1 MFQLMELFYLFCN
14 FLGRH
19 FSCNSVYGVAG
30 AAAAAGPGEQE
41 APRHPPPQPEVP
53 RPPQQVGGNV
63 CNVTLRFLKNFPTCL
78 RRSLIVSP
86 MVTEILAMF
95 FFKLKSSASNNFGKK
110 YCT

>member
-14 FLGRH
+14 ILERRH
-19 FSCNSVYGVAG
+19 FAFNSLFGVAG

-63 CNVTLRFLKNFPTCL
+63 CNVTLRYLKTSQL
-78 RRSLIVSP
+78 VYVALS
-86 MVTEILAMF
+86 
-95 FFKLKSSASNNFGKK
+95 
-110 YCT
+110 